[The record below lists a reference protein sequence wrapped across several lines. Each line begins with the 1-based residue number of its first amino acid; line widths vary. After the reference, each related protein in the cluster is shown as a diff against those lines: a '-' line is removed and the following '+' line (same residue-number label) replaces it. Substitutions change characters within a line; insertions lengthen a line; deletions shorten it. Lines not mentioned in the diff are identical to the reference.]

1 LPRLKLTEDET
12 RNLVLDEA
20 ERLFGE
26 VGYDKTTIADI
37 AKACGFSTANV
48 HRVLGTKSAINQAI
62 AARKLSGKLN
72 EAERAASKADG
83 AEEALYAFARSI
95 YEQTKIMV
103 DRDKRVHH
111 MVAAAIDERWQ
122 EVSAYRLGLLE
133 GVARIIA
140 RGCEEGVFSA
150 SDPRTAARVFH
161 TSAVRYFHP
170 LLVAELEGSE
180 TAEFDDWFAQLVA
193 SLKSR

>member
-1 LPRLKLTEDET
+1 MPRLNLTEDET

-62 AARKLSGKLN
+62 AARKLSGKIA
-72 EAERAASKADG
+72 EARRAAGG
-83 AEEALYAFARSI
+83 AETAEAALHAFARSI

-103 DRDKRVHH
+103 DNDKRVHH
-111 MVAAAIDERWQ
+111 MVAAAIEERWQ
-122 EVSAYRLGLLE
+122 EVTTYRRGLLKE
-133 GVARIIA
+133 VSRFIE
-140 RGCEEGVFSA
+140 RGCDSGEFSVVDA
-150 SDPRTAARVFH
+150 ETAARVFH

-180 TAEFDDWFAQLVA
+180 GAEFDDWFAHIVA